1 MQATLKNEE
10 ICCTGKVSSIGEIM
24 IQTFLGKR
32 SIKNLELRHGKEK
45 QKRKQKKE
53 KSQPELDATTKTA
66 MFTENS
72 RREEEFLKEP

>member
-1 MQATLKNEE
+1 MQASVKNKE

-45 QKRKQKKE
+45 ERW
-53 KSQPELDATTKTA
+53 
-66 MFTENS
+66 S
-72 RREEEFLKEP
+72 RRNNMDYYIGNEIRKRETLGFFSSGD